1 MVGAMLEWLDEEF
14 LNSGWFLPARILLI
28 VIAGCV
34 ARVVGHHLINR
45 VIRTMVA
52 ERAHPRNR
60 AVRVVARAT
69 SMAST
74 MAAQRREQRIGA
86 LGSLARSA
94 LTLVLMLAVGLT
106 VMAELGF
113 NIAALLAGTSIVGIA
128 VAFGIQTVLRDVISG
143 ILMLIDDQIGMGD
156 YVKLADVDGVV
167 EDVGLRLTQIRDADG
182 TVWYIRNGDIAKV
195 ANYSQGNGTGRP
207 PEPEPAP
214 TGEGS
219 DSLT

>member
-1 MVGAMLEWLDEEF
+1 
-14 LNSGWFLPARILLI
+14 
-28 VIAGCV
+28 
-34 ARVVGHHLINR
+34 
-45 VIRTMVA
+45 MVA

-69 SMAST
+69 AMAST

>member
-1 MVGAMLEWLDEEF
+1 MLEWLDDEF
-14 LNSGWFLPARILLI
+14 LTSGWFLPARILLI

-34 ARVVGHHLINR
+34 ARMVGHHLINR
-45 VIRTMVA
+45 IIRTMVA

-69 SMAST
+69 AMAST

-106 VMAELGF
+106 VMAEVGF